1 VVDLS
6 LDAVTYGRRDKE
18 ADPVAGWGQRARARQ
33 LLGPLGDKGYA
44 PAQMTLGSM
53 YEFGRG
59 VPQEYSA
66 AVKCFGKTAD
76 QDYAHAQLGLGTCT
90 RKAWASR
97 RTTCGRA
104 SGIVWPLQGSRY
116 RTSRTAITQS
126 SAATM
131 SPRG

>member
-1 VVDLS
+1 MVDLS

-33 LLGPLGDKGYA
+33 LRVPLADKGYA

-59 VPQEYSA
+59 VEYSA

-76 QDYAHAQLGLGTCT
+76 QGYAHAHLGLGTGT

-97 RTTCGRA
+97 RTTCGRT
-104 SGIVWPLQGSRY
+104 SGIVWLLQGSRY